1 MHLSVQ
7 DLSIIDRD
15 SRLTGALLFG
25 IIVRM
30 FESGPARPV
39 DVALQQVVAASQEL
53 TGIDP
58 AALSGDELLDLLDRL
73 EADARRR
80 TAVAGRLI
88 AELHARGIAGEL
100 GYSSTAVLLSERLR
114 VGRREAAGR
123 VRLAADLAPR
133 RAMSG
138 EQLESRFPLVASAL
152 AHGEISVRQR
162 RLFAPPSTDC
172 PIEWPP
178 TSPTSR
184 PRSNRPCSNT
194 PKPST
199 RNSWPCWPAG

>member
-7 DLSIIDRD
+7 ELSIIADD
-15 SRLTGALLFG
+15 SRLTDALPFR

-30 FESGPARPV
+30 FEAAPARPV

-88 AELHARGIAGEL
+88 AELHRAR
-100 GYSSTAVLLSERLR
+100 Y
-114 VGRREAAGR
+114 RR
-123 VRLAADLAPR
+123 
-133 RAMSG
+133 
-138 EQLESRFPLVASAL
+138 
-152 AHGEISVRQR
+152 
-162 RLFAPPSTDC
+162 
-172 PIEWPP
+172 
-178 TSPTSR
+178 
-184 PRSNRPCSNT
+184 
-194 PKPST
+194 
-199 RNSWPCWPAG
+199 